1 MALSFSNGVAAAPE
15 VMFQTVGEESV
26 LLNLKTSLYMGLD
39 PVGTRMW
46 TLLTD
51 ADSIQAAYEVLLAEY
66 EVTPEQLRKDLE
78 EFLDKLTEQ
87 GLIEARPDHPPSAN
101 LSGKA

>member
-1 MALSFSNGVAAAPE
+1 MAISFSDGVAAAPH

-26 LLNLKTSLYMGLD
+26 LLNLQTSLYMGLD

-51 ADSIQAAYEVLLAEY
+51 ADSIQAAYEALLTEY

-78 EFLDKLTEQ
+78 EFLGKLTEH
-87 GLIEARPDHPPSAN
+87 GLIETRPDRPAPVN
-101 LSGKA
+101 RPGKA

>member
-1 MALSFSNGVAAAPE
+1 MALSFSNGVAAAPD

-78 EFLDKLTEQ
+78 EFLDKLSEH
-87 GLIEARPDHPPSAN
+87 GLIEARPDRPAPAN